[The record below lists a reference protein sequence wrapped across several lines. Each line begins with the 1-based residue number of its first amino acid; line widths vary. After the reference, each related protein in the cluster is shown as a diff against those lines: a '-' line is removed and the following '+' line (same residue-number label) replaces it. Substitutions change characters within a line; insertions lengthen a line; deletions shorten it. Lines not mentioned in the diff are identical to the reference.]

1 MVQKISSLFETL
13 KKTTPIIHNVKVPES
28 LVFKMVP
35 TDQGIS
41 LSINDASGKDV
52 DPGYEFYSGP
62 ERSILKE
69 ISRVRENE
77 VFTIDWDEKSSEN
90 LFYLNGNDYLL
101 SLLLDSDCLV
111 DENGKKII
119 LAQGDARVRLT
130 IIQQDNKAQQDK
142 AQQDNKTQQDKA
154 QQDNKDQDKGL
165 QPDKGLVT
173 AMELWHDSK
182 QISSMIPVSETH
194 ILSQGSIYRVKPLGR
209 HFSSLS
215 LFETSLSFDLLEQY
229 LTLFFSNLTNVEI
242 SYSGYIVTQGN
253 PKKTRPAL
261 IFENVAPD
269 KSLHLRVSA
278 TYPGFSP
285 DFFDNFDMDQIV
297 SVNEIEK
304 IITLSPL
311 VHGDIAA
318 CFHDI
323 HTSLKRHA
331 RSLKQDKAIYAQDNF
346 MIIESALAKRFI
358 TLELSSLLSQYMVM
372 GAEKLKSYKVKYV
385 QPKLGL
391 NLSHGIDFLEG
402 EATLELSGEKFTIN
416 EVLKLYQKDS
426 YVRLSDGTNAIIN
439 PEYMEKL
446 ARIFKKQESGVRV
459 SFFDLPV
466 VEELIGEKIA
476 KQAFKKSRE
485 IFLGFN
491 KLKNSKKRLP
501 AINATLRG
509 YQKQGFRWAS
519 YLHKHKLGGCLADD
533 MGLGKTVQAIALL
546 ASLYPEQKQ
555 PTLIVMPKTLLFN
568 WENELKRF
576 APRLSFAHYYGQ
588 TRDIKTILTCNIILT
603 TYAMVRNDIEQLK
616 EEKFH
621 MVILDESQNIKNLNA
636 KASKAVM
643 LLQADHRLALSGT
656 PIENNLGELY
666 ALFRFLNPA
675 MFGIASDFTKNY
687 LNPIQKDDNKAV
699 VKELKKKIYP
709 FILRRLKTEVLKD
722 LPDKME
728 QTLFVDM
735 SPEQTKLYNQRRL
748 MYKRAITE
756 EIQTK
761 GLKRSKLFILQ
772 ALGELRQIASIPE
785 IKSDNR
791 IISPKREILMEHVA
805 DAVANKHKVL
815 VFANYLHSLDC
826 ISLDMEAFGIDH
838 LVMTGATRDRSR
850 IVERFQNDDTCQAL
864 LMTLKTGGLGLNLTA
879 AAYVFLFD
887 PWWNIAAE
895 NQAIDRAHRMG
906 QKNTVF
912 SYRLIA
918 RKSIEEKILKLQEK
932 KKKLFDSLIAS
943 DNASIKQMDEADIEV
958 LLGEES

>member
-1 MVQKISSLFETL
+1 MAQKFSSLFETF
-13 KKTTPIIHNVKVPES
+13 KKTTPIIRNVKVPES
-28 LVFKMVP
+28 LVFRMVP
-35 TDQGIS
+35 TDRGVS
-41 LSINDASGKDV
+41 LAIVDASGKEV

-69 ISRVRENE
+69 IRRVRDQEA
-77 VFTIDWDEKSSEN
+77 FSIDWDDKSSDN

-101 SLLLDSDCLV
+101 SLLLNSDCCV
-111 DENGKKII
+111 DAKGKKIH
-119 LAQGDARVRLT
+119 LAPGDARVRLT
-130 IIQQDNKAQQDK
+130 ITEQDK
-142 AQQDNKTQQDKA
+142 ESLQKSGPEQNNRVQQKNSLQQENRGK
-154 QQDNKDQDKGL
+154 QETGI
-165 QPDKGLVT
+165 VT
-173 AMELWHDSK
+173 TMELWHDSK
-182 QISSMIPVSETH
+182 QISPMVPVTETH
-194 ILSQGSIYRVKPLGR
+194 ILSNQTIYRVKPLGS
-209 HFSSLS
+209 HFDSLA
-215 LFETSLSFDLLEQY
+215 LFETAVSFDLLEQY

-242 SYSGYIVTQGN
+242 FYSGYNVTRGDSKN
-253 PKKTRPAL
+253 TRPAL

-269 KSLHLRVSA
+269 QSLHLRVSA

-285 DFFDNFDMDQIV
+285 DFFDNFDMDRIV
-297 SVNEIEK
+297 SINEIEK

-323 HTSLKRHA
+323 QTALKRHA
-331 RSLKQDKAIYAQDNF
+331 RSLKQDKAIYVQDNF
-346 MIIESALAKRFI
+346 IIIESALAKLFI
-358 TLELSSLLSQYMVM
+358 TRELSSLLSQYSVM

-385 QPKLGL
+385 KPLLGL

-402 EATLELSGEKFTIN
+402 EATLELSGEKFSIT
-416 EVLKLYQKDS
+416 EVLKQYQKES

-446 ARIFKKQESGVRV
+446 ARIFKKQKSGIRV

-476 KQAFKKSRE
+476 KEVFNKSRE

-491 KLKNSKKRLP
+491 KLKNSRKQLP
-501 AINATLRG
+501 EINATLRN

-533 MGLGKTVQAIALL
+533 MGLGKTIQAIALL
-546 ASLYPEQKQ
+546 ASIYPVQKQ
-555 PTLIVMPKTLLFN
+555 STLIVMPKTLLFN
-568 WENELKRF
+568 WESELKRF
-576 APRLSFAHYYGQ
+576 APKLSFALYYGQ
-588 TRDIKTILTCNIILT
+588 TRDMKAILASNIILT

-675 MFGIASDFTKNY
+675 MFGMASDFTKNY
-687 LNPIQKDDNKAV
+687 LNPIQKNDNKAV

-735 SPEQTKLYNQRRL
+735 TREQAKLYNQRRL
-748 MYKRAITE
+748 MYKRAIRE
-756 EIQTK
+756 EIQNK

-791 IISPKREILMEHVA
+791 IISPKREILMEYVA
-805 DAVANKHKVL
+805 DAVAGRHKVL
-815 VFANYLHSLDC
+815 VFANYLHSLEC
-826 ISLDMEAFGIDH
+826 VSQDMEASGIDH
-838 LVMTGATRDRSR
+838 LVMTGATRDRRR
-850 IVERFQNDDTCQAL
+850 IVERFQNDDNCQAL

-879 AAYVFLFD
+879 ADYVFLFD

-943 DNASIKQMDEADIEV
+943 DNASIKQMDEEDIEL

>member
-13 KKTTPIIHNVKVPES
+13 KKTTPIIRNVKVPES
-28 LVFKMVP
+28 LAFRMAS
-35 TDQGIS
+35 TDQGVS
-41 LSINDASGKDV
+41 LAIVDASGKEV
-52 DPGYEFYSGP
+52 DPGYEFYSGH

-69 ISRVRENE
+69 ISRVREQE
-77 VFTIDWDEKSSEN
+77 AFSIDWDEKSSDN
-90 LFYLNGNDYLL
+90 LFYLNGNEYLL
-101 SLLLDSDCLV
+101 SLLLNSDCCV
-111 DENGKKII
+111 DAKGKKIH
-119 LAQGDARVRLT
+119 LAPGDARVRLVIT
-130 IIQQDNKAQQDK
+130 DQNKESLQESGPGQKKRLQQENREKQE
-142 AQQDNKTQQDKA
+142 N
-154 QQDNKDQDKGL
+154 GL
-165 QPDKGLVT
+165 ET
-173 AMELWHDSK
+173 TMELWHGSK
-182 QISSMIPVSETH
+182 QIFPIVPVTETH
-194 ILSQGSIYRVKPLGR
+194 ILSNQTIYRVKPLGS
-209 HFSSLS
+209 HFDSLA
-215 LFETSLSFDLLEQY
+215 LFETTLGFDLLEQY

-242 SYSGYIVTQGN
+242 SYSGYTVTRGD

-269 KSLHLRVSA
+269 QSLHLRVSA

-285 DFFDNFDMDQIV
+285 DFFDNFDMDRIV
-297 SVNEIEK
+297 SINEMEK

-323 HTSLKRHA
+323 QTALKRHA
-331 RSLKQDKAIYAQDNF
+331 RSLKQDKAIYVQDNF
-346 MIIESALAKRFI
+346 VVIESALAKLFI
-358 TLELSSLLSQYMVM
+358 TRELSSLLSQYSVM

-385 QPKLGL
+385 RPMLGL

-402 EATLELSGEKFTIN
+402 EATLELSGEKFSIT
-416 EVLKLYQKDS
+416 EVLKQYQKES

-446 ARIFKKQESGVRV
+446 ARIFKKQKSGIKV

-476 KQAFKKSRE
+476 KEAFNRSRE

-491 KLKNSKKRLP
+491 KLKNSRKKLP
-501 AINATLRG
+501 TINATLRN

-533 MGLGKTVQAIALL
+533 MGLGKTIQAIALL
-546 ASLYPEQKQ
+546 ASIYPAQEQ

-568 WENELKRF
+568 WESELKRF
-576 APRLSFAHYYGQ
+576 APRLSFALYYGQ
-588 TRDIKTILTCNIILT
+588 ARDVKAILSSNIILT

-616 EEKFH
+616 KEKFH

-675 MFGIASDFTKNY
+675 MFGMASDFTKNY
-687 LNPIQKDDNKAV
+687 LNPIQKNDNKAV
-699 VKELKKKIYP
+699 VKELRKKIYP

-735 SPEQTKLYNQRRL
+735 SREQAKLYNQRRL
-748 MYKRAITE
+748 MYKRAIRE
-756 EIQTK
+756 EIQNK
-761 GLKRSKLFILQ
+761 GLKRSKFFILQ

-791 IISPKREILMEHVA
+791 IISPKREILMEHVT
-805 DAVANKHKVL
+805 DAVAGRHKVL
-815 VFANYLHSLDC
+815 VFANYLHSLEC
-826 ISLDMEAFGIDH
+826 VSQDMEASGIDH
-838 LVMTGATRDRSR
+838 LVMTGASRDRGK
-850 IVERFQNDDTCQAL
+850 IVERFQNDDNCQAL

-879 AAYVFLFD
+879 ADYVFLFD

-943 DNASIKQMDEADIEV
+943 DNASIKQMDEDDIEL

>member
-13 KKTTPIIHNVKVPES
+13 KKTTPIIRNVKVPES
-28 LVFKMVP
+28 LAFRMAS
-35 TDQGIS
+35 TDQGVS
-41 LSINDASGKDV
+41 LAIVDASGKEV
-52 DPGYEFYSGP
+52 DPGYEFYSGH

-69 ISRVRENE
+69 ISRVREQE
-77 VFTIDWDEKSSEN
+77 AFSIDWDEKSSDN
-90 LFYLNGNDYLL
+90 LFYLNGNEYLL
-101 SLLLDSDCLV
+101 SLLLNSDCCV
-111 DENGKKII
+111 DAKGKKIH
-119 LAQGDARVRLT
+119 LAPGDARVRLVIT
-130 IIQQDNKAQQDK
+130 DQNKESLQESGPGQKKRLQQENREKQE
-142 AQQDNKTQQDKA
+142 N
-154 QQDNKDQDKGL
+154 GL
-165 QPDKGLVT
+165 ET
-173 AMELWHDSK
+173 TMELWHGSK
-182 QISSMIPVSETH
+182 QIFPIVPVTETH
-194 ILSQGSIYRVKPLGR
+194 ILSNQTIYRVKPLGS
-209 HFSSLS
+209 HFDSLA
-215 LFETSLSFDLLEQY
+215 LFETTLGFDLLEQY

-242 SYSGYIVTQGN
+242 SYSGYTVTRGD

-269 KSLHLRVSA
+269 QSLHLRVSA

-285 DFFDNFDMDQIV
+285 DFFDNFDMDRIV
-297 SVNEIEK
+297 SINEMEK

-323 HTSLKRHA
+323 QTALKRHA
-331 RSLKQDKAIYAQDNF
+331 RSLKQDKAIYVQDNF
-346 MIIESALAKRFI
+346 VVIESALAKLFI
-358 TLELSSLLSQYMVM
+358 TRELSSLLSQYSVM

-385 QPKLGL
+385 RPMLGL

-402 EATLELSGEKFTIN
+402 EATLELSGEKFSIT
-416 EVLKLYQKDS
+416 EVLKQYQKES

-446 ARIFKKQESGVRV
+446 ARIFKKQKSGIKV

-476 KQAFKKSRE
+476 KEAFNRSRE

-491 KLKNSKKRLP
+491 KLKNSRKKLP
-501 AINATLRG
+501 TINATLRN

-533 MGLGKTVQAIALL
+533 MGLGKTIQAIALL
-546 ASLYPEQKQ
+546 ASIYPAQEQ

-568 WENELKRF
+568 WESELKRF
-576 APRLSFAHYYGQ
+576 APRLSFALYYGQ
-588 TRDIKTILTCNIILT
+588 ARDVKALLSSNIILT

-616 EEKFH
+616 KEKFH

-675 MFGIASDFTKNY
+675 MFGMASDFTKNY
-687 LNPIQKDDNKAV
+687 LNPIQKNDNKAV
-699 VKELKKKIYP
+699 VKELRKKIYP

-735 SPEQTKLYNQRRL
+735 SREQAKLYNQRRL
-748 MYKRAITE
+748 MYKRAIRE
-756 EIQTK
+756 EIQNK
-761 GLKRSKLFILQ
+761 GLKRSKFFILQ

-791 IISPKREILMEHVA
+791 IISPKREILMEHVT
-805 DAVANKHKVL
+805 DAVAGRHKVL
-815 VFANYLHSLDC
+815 VFANYLHSLEC
-826 ISLDMEAFGIDH
+826 VSQDMEASGIDH
-838 LVMTGATRDRSR
+838 LVMTGASRDRGK
-850 IVERFQNDDTCQAL
+850 IVERFQNDDNCQAL

-879 AAYVFLFD
+879 ADYVFLFD

-943 DNASIKQMDEADIEV
+943 DNASIKQMDEDDIEL

>member
-13 KKTTPIIHNVKVPES
+13 KKTTPIIRNIKVPES
-28 LVFKMVP
+28 LAFRMAS
-35 TDQGIS
+35 TDQGVS
-41 LSINDASGKDV
+41 LAIVDASGKEV
-52 DPGYEFYSGP
+52 DPGYEFYSGH

-69 ISRVRENE
+69 ISRVREQE
-77 VFTIDWDEKSSEN
+77 AFSIDWDEKSSDN
-90 LFYLNGNDYLL
+90 LFYLNGNEYLL
-101 SLLLDSDCLV
+101 SLLLNSDCCV
-111 DENGKKII
+111 DAKGKKIH
-119 LAQGDARVRLT
+119 LAPGDARVRLVIT
-130 IIQQDNKAQQDK
+130 DQNKESLQESGPGQKKRLQQENREKQE
-142 AQQDNKTQQDKA
+142 N
-154 QQDNKDQDKGL
+154 GL
-165 QPDKGLVT
+165 ET
-173 AMELWHDSK
+173 TMELWHGSK
-182 QISSMIPVSETH
+182 QIFPIVPVTETH
-194 ILSQGSIYRVKPLGR
+194 ILSNQTIYRVKPLGS
-209 HFSSLS
+209 HFDSLA
-215 LFETSLSFDLLEQY
+215 LFETTLGFDLLEQY

-242 SYSGYIVTQGN
+242 SYSGYTVTRGD

-269 KSLHLRVSA
+269 QSLHLRVSA

-285 DFFDNFDMDQIV
+285 DFFDNFDMDRIV
-297 SVNEIEK
+297 SINEMEK

-323 HTSLKRHA
+323 QTALKRHA
-331 RSLKQDKAIYAQDNF
+331 RSLKQDKAIYVQDNF
-346 MIIESALAKRFI
+346 VVIESALAKLFI
-358 TLELSSLLSQYMVM
+358 TRELSSLLSQYSVM

-385 QPKLGL
+385 RPMLGL

-402 EATLELSGEKFTIN
+402 EATLELSGEKFSIT
-416 EVLKLYQKDS
+416 EVLKQYQKES

-446 ARIFKKQESGVRV
+446 ARIFKKQKSGIKV

-476 KQAFKKSRE
+476 KEAFNRSRE

-491 KLKNSKKRLP
+491 KLKNSRKKLP
-501 AINATLRG
+501 TINATLRN

-533 MGLGKTVQAIALL
+533 MGLGKTIQAIALL
-546 ASLYPEQKQ
+546 ASIYPAQEQ

-568 WENELKRF
+568 WESELKRF
-576 APRLSFAHYYGQ
+576 APRLSFALYYGQ
-588 TRDIKTILTCNIILT
+588 ARDVKAILSSNIILT

-616 EEKFH
+616 KEKFH

-675 MFGIASDFTKNY
+675 MFGMASDFTKNY
-687 LNPIQKDDNKAV
+687 LNPIQKNDNKAV
-699 VKELKKKIYP
+699 VKELRKKIYP

-735 SPEQTKLYNQRRL
+735 SREQAKLYNQRRL
-748 MYKRAITE
+748 MYKRAIRE
-756 EIQTK
+756 EIQNK
-761 GLKRSKLFILQ
+761 GLKRSKFFILQ

-791 IISPKREILMEHVA
+791 IISPKREILMEHVT
-805 DAVANKHKVL
+805 DAVAGRHKVL
-815 VFANYLHSLDC
+815 VFANYLHSLEC
-826 ISLDMEAFGIDH
+826 VSQDMEASGIDH
-838 LVMTGATRDRSR
+838 LVMTGASRDRGK
-850 IVERFQNDDTCQAL
+850 IVERFQNDDNCQAL

-879 AAYVFLFD
+879 ADYVFLFD

-943 DNASIKQMDEADIEV
+943 DNASIKQMDEDDIEL